1 MGWFEDSESRTLGD
15 EPLDLMRRCLVDIAA
30 AYREAVG
37 RPPAL
42 DELKEI
48 LTLVLRGSTSEIA
61 AELDDNEVVAVQL
74 KTKKT
79 PAKQAWKTGDVVV
92 MSLPDGTYAFSRVI
106 SREPPKKG
114 QGIIEV
120 FRYRSCA
127 PVFHASITQAGRLFD
142 PVNIDGIVAFEQRRW
157 RIVAHEP
164 GYQAPDHDTIRI
176 YAEYGENAQLFD
188 AEYRTVVRRLPR
200 SELPKNATDME
211 LYTGYSA
218 KDAAA
223 RMSKLEQRVA
233 AELDALGIRAE

>member
-1 MGWFEDSESRTLGD
+1 MGWFEDNEGRTLGD
-15 EPLDLMRRCLVDIAA
+15 EPLDVVRRCLVDIAA
-30 AYREAVG
+30 AYREAVS
-37 RPPAL
+37 RPPTL
-42 DELKEI
+42 DELQE
-48 LTLVLRGSTSEIA
+48 TLAAVLRGSTSEIA
-61 AELDDNEVVAVQL
+61 AELDDSEVVAVQL
-74 KTKKT
+74 KTKKI
-79 PAKQAWKTGDVVV
+79 PAKQAWETGDVFV
-92 MSLPDGTYAFSRVI
+92 MPLPDGTYAFGRVV

-120 FRYRSCA
+120 FRYRSRS
-127 PVFHASITQAGRLFD
+127 PVFHPAIAEAGRLFD

-164 GYQAPDHDTIRI
+164 GYRAADRDAIRI

-223 RMSKLEQRVA
+223 RMGKLEQGVA
-233 AELDALGIRAE
+233 AELDALGIRE